1 MAARHCEGNGSK
13 RPGDASRPPGPTA
26 GSHRQRPPSTGAVQ
40 RDTRDDGLAPPPTS
54 RGSLPPPP
62 THPEP
67 QPAGRTLSHRIG
79 AAPTALTRARLSA
92 PPPFSGL
99 GGTAPPGDATAAAG
113 DTHVRRGR
121 LGPRQGKGT
130 RAVARAGRGGKAGSG
145 CREGPQD
152 RGSRGTVQGPENTDT
167 AGPPGKPARDPTA
180 THTRGRS
187 RDAWDSSGSRPS
199 PERAPRLGHQGRRAV
214 LPSSSICPRQIHL
227 PSSLTLRLDI
237 LGTTFSSEAALTVT
251 ACHHRL
257 QLGQSTV
264 A

>member
-145 CREGPQD
+145 CREGPASMQ
-152 RGSRGTVQGPENTDT
+152 GGAAGQGVQGHRPGTRKHRHGRAT
-167 AGPPGKPARDPTA
+167 RKTSARSHRHPHTRAVPRRLGLQRLQAIPGAGPKTRPPGPA
-180 THTRGRS
+180 
-187 RDAWDSSGSRPS
+187 SRPPIFLYLS
-199 PERAPRLGHQGRRAV
+199 STD
-214 LPSSSICPRQIHL
+214 PSSI
-227 PSSLTLRLDI
+227 
-237 LGTTFSSEAALTVT
+237 
-251 ACHHRL
+251 
-257 QLGQSTV
+257 
-264 A
+264 